1 MAPSR
6 FSQALFVMAVLLSSA
21 NLFAAQSVG
30 LAWDPNS
37 ENDLAGYLVYYGT
50 ASGNY
55 SQTRPAA
62 TPSATV
68 TNLNSGTT
76 YYFAVTA
83 YNTNGLESGYSN
95 EVSYSTSGSPPPPTP
110 TPTPSPTP
118 SVTPTATPSPTPPG
132 STPTPTPSPS
142 GTPAQPDAFLNIST
156 RVQVRTG
163 DSVLIGGFIVT
174 GEGNKDVI
182 IRALGPSLAGAGVP
196 KVLRNPELELYDS
209 SGTLI
214 DQNFDWTTL
223 PPGTVPVE
231 FQPSDPLE
239 AAIVANLPAGAYT
252 AVLRGEDGATGVALC
267 ELYDLSQDASSV
279 RNISTRGEVGVD
291 ADVMIGGFIIGGTSP
306 KKVIVRAIGPSL
318 TAFGVTGQLD
328 NPEVELHDGTG
339 SLVFS
344 NNDWRSDQEQQIID
358 TGLPPSDDRE
368 SAIVATLPPGAYTAI
383 VRGVDGAVGVALVE
397 VYALD
402 P

>member
-1 MAPSR
+1 MAASR
-6 FSQALFVMAVLLSSA
+6 FSQVLFVMAT
-21 NLFAAQSVG
+21 LFPATPILAAESVG
-30 LAWDPNS
+30 LSWDPNS

-55 SQTRPAA
+55 SQTQPATTA
-62 TPSATV
+62 SATV
-68 TNLNSGTT
+68 PNLNSGTT

-95 EVSYSTSGSPPPPTP
+95 EVSYSTSGGAPPPPPPTP
-110 TPTPSPTP
+110 TP
-118 SVTPTATPSPTPPG
+118 
-132 STPTPTPSPS
+132 
-142 GTPAQPDAFLNIST
+142 AQPDALLNIST
-156 RVQVRTG
+156 RVQVRSG

-174 GEGNKDVI
+174 GDGNKDVV
-182 IRALGPSLAGAGVP
+182 IRALGPSLAGVGVP
-196 KVLRNPELELYDS
+196 KVLRNPELELYNS
-209 SGTLI
+209 SGALI
-214 DQNFDWTTL
+214 EQNFDWTAL

-267 ELYDLSQDASSV
+267 ELYDLSQDASGV
-279 RNISTRGEVGVD
+279 RNISTRGEVGAD

-306 KKVIVRAIGPSL
+306 KKVIMRAIGPSL
-318 TAFGVTGQLD
+318 TAFGITGQLD
-328 NPEVELHDGTG
+328 DPEVELHDSTG

-358 TGLPPSDDRE
+358 SGLPPTDDRE
-368 SAIVATLPPGAYTAI
+368 SAIVATLTPGAYTAI
-383 VRGVDGAVGVALVE
+383 VRGVDGAVGVALIE